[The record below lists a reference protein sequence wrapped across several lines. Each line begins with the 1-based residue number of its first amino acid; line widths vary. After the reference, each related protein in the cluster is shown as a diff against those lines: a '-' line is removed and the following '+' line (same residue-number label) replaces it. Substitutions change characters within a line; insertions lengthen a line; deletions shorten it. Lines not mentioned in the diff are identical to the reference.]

1 MIVSEIPRQGG
12 FGGFYDRDLNCF
24 SPPNRFWR
32 VFSEHKF
39 NSKIEGAV

>member
-1 MIVSEIPRQGG
+1 MIVSEIPRQNG
-12 FGGFYDRDLNCF
+12 FGGESRVVRGRF

-39 NSKIEGAV
+39 NPEIEGAV